1 VLLIAILSQ
10 NQQET
15 QTHVERLLLLL
26 RSRKREESERGESG
40 SEFGAREGGAIARIR
55 NFITIFIDFSYSYL
69 Y

>member
-15 QTHVERLLLLL
+15 QTHVERLLLL